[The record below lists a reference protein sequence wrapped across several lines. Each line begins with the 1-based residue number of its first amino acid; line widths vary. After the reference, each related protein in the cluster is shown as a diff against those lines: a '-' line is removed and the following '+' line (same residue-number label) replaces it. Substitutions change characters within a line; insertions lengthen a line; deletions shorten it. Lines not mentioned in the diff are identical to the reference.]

1 MTPETLPPRKKSKR
15 GIIVTISLL
24 VVLSVLGYLAWTS
37 PFFGKHLPSFTGEPF
52 STFTP
57 LPVLTTPDDSTLP
70 GQTPTPRD
78 KHAFTD
84 ISSNSSTSVCGQTE
98 PMFILALAIDDNEQ
112 ADMIRLIR
120 VDFNERRAVVL
131 SIPRDFWVPIPG
143 LEEHSITQFK
153 INGSYGFGEYF
164 NGPGQGVVKFSE
176 TIFYNY
182 GIKFD
187 RYLVGHFDNFERLID
202 AMGGVDIYLEEPIG
216 VYATAGHHHFNGE
229 EAVLFARLRRAD
241 LDRYRI
247 IRQSAIIKG
256 VYQKLTQPA
265 NLIKLPGL
273 GLRFLQDKSVITDV
287 TVQDVATF
295 TCFIKDIELSSVAFV
310 DIPSDL
316 YTPNITNFGR
326 NIMIPKPEV
335 TTFIQDRILNGD
347 Y

>member
-1 MTPETLPPRKKSKR
+1 VVIL
-15 GIIVTISLL
+15 LL
-24 VVLSVLGYLAWTS
+24 VVLVGLAYLAWTN
-37 PFFGKHLPSFTGEPF
+37 PFFGKHLPIFTGEPF

-57 LPVLTTPDDSTLP
+57 LPESSSPGAELTP
-70 GQTPTPRD
+70 GLTPTPRD
-78 KHAFTD
+78 LHATPEAG
-84 ISSNSSTSVCGQTE
+84 SSRSNAVCGQTE
-98 PMFILALAIDDNEQ
+98 PMFILALAIDENEQ

-120 VDFNERRAVVL
+120 VDFTERRALVL

-143 LEEHSITQFK
+143 LEEHNITQFK

-182 GIKFD
+182 GIAFD
-187 RYLVGHFDNFERLID
+187 RYLVGHFDNVERLID

-216 VYATAGHHHFNGE
+216 VYATAGHHHYNGE
-229 EAVLFARLRRAD
+229 EAVMFARLRVAD

-247 IRQSAIIKG
+247 MRQSAIIKG
-256 VYQKLTQPA
+256 VYQKMTQPE
-265 NLIKLPGL
+265 NMVKLPGL
-273 GLRFLQDKSVITDV
+273 ALRFLQDKSVITDM

-295 TCFIKDIELSSVAFV
+295 TCYIKEIKLSSVTFV
-310 DIPSDL
+310 DIPRDL

-326 NIMIPKPEV
+326 NIMIPKPEAAL
-335 TTFIQDRILNGD
+335 FIQDKILNGN